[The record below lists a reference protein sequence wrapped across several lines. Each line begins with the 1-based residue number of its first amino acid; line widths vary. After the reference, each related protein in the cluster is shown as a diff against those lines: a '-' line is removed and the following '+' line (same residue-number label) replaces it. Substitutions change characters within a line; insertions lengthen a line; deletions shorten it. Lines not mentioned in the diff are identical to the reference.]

1 MHLSFRSP
9 PPGPQVKDGWCL
21 MDPRS
26 IPQPHPQDSP
36 KRLVQ
41 RCPKRRVQ
49 GRVRRVSKLT
59 VRETQRECRKAS
71 PLASVLRSRS
81 QPQPAEIACRC
92 PRCKELRYSALLW
105 LLTFYLTRVLLSS
118 RTDSYFHIIRVGLG
132 TPSKA
137 ITVHTVPYQSTS
149 AHKSPCKDSRTHCK
163 ICFPMFPPCP
173 AQRSTST

>member
-9 PPGPQVKDGWCL
+9 PLGPQIKDGWCL

-36 KRLVQ
+36 KRLSKDLSKDVQ
-41 RCPKRRVQ
+41 RGESKEESPRESPTSVQ
-49 GRVRRVSKLT
+49 TYCAGDATRVSKGF
-59 VRETQRECRKAS
+59 

-137 ITVHTVPYQSTS
+137 ITVHTVPY
-149 AHKSPCKDSRTHCK
+149 
-163 ICFPMFPPCP
+163 
-173 AQRSTST
+173 